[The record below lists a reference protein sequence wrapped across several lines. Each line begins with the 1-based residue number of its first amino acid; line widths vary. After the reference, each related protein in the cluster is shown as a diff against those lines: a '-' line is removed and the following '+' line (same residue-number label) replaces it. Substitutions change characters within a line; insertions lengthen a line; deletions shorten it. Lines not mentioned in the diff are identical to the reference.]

1 MILKSALKQNQ
12 NVPKEYNLRTT
23 TESSQNTFVFSERDL
38 PGFSSG
44 SRGVRK
50 PDESGRGGMDRKID
64 KNKKYTPYYRK
75 AIPSIHY
82 VLEYRD

>member
-1 MILKSALKQNQ
+1 MVLKPGLKQNQ
-12 NVPKEYNLRTT
+12 KVPKEYDLRTT
-23 TESSQNTFVFSERDL
+23 TENSQNTFVFSEKDL

-50 PDESGRGGMDRKID
+50 PDESGRAGADRKID

-75 AIPSIHY
+75 AIPSTHH
-82 VLEYRD
+82 LSSD